1 MNIGNKLKEKFLHK
15 KTSCDPY
22 WENERKITSDN
33 IVELSQFKV
42 GDTVTLITPSGGKT
56 MKISCIE
63 LFPNIFKHLI
73 IPNVSVDDF
82 KQRFE
87 VNEDVFI
94 FTLIDDNCHKN
105 ICFARDLIKGVVEKN
120 KYKKIV
126 RRRLKEQKRASYC
139 LIIVILL
146 VFLSFL
152 LKKLGLNIWNMIPL
166 LVAICL
172 CFPFVS
178 PFHPCESIIKRRK
191 KNLNKKNGCPLAI
204 PGKGESIKCSMSAEE
219 LQLLYGKENVKTI
232 EPKEEY
238 EKLFKEDK

>member
-42 GDTVTLITPSGGKT
+42 GDIVTLITHDSGKT

-87 VNEDVFI
+87 VNEDYFI
-94 FTLIDDNCHKN
+94 FTLIDDDGHEKR
-105 ICFARDLIKGVVEKN
+105 CFVHDVIKGIVTENELKSIVKKRNKKRIRQLLLLLISIPLFVV
-120 KYKKIV
+120 
-126 RRRLKEQKRASYC
+126 SYLTRE
-139 LIIVILL
+139 LIFPLSF
-146 VFLSFL
+146 VFLLATAFCLFL
-152 LKKLGLNIWNMIPL
+152 WFINNVFILKK
-166 LVAICL
+166 
-172 CFPFVS
+172 
-178 PFHPCESIIKRRK
+178 SIIKGK
-191 KNLNKKNGCPLAI
+191 KDNKLKIL
-204 PGKGESIKCSMSAEE
+204 K
-219 LQLLYGKENVKTI
+219 
-232 EPKEEY
+232 
-238 EKLFKEDK
+238 